1 MGRILDIVFD
11 LILVA
16 VVGRVLTSAFGGFFG
31 HGNTRSTRP
40 GSPHG
45 MEEEKET
52 VRGVTVRDPV
62 CGMFVSTE
70 LSHQLEWHGKT
81 LHFCSEECLK
91 QYRKSATA

>member
-1 MGRILDIVFD
+1 MGRILDIAFD

-16 VVGRVLTSAFGGFFG
+16 VVGRVLTSVFGGFLGSG
-31 HGNTRSTRP
+31 HANSARR
-40 GSPHG
+40 GSRQDSEG
-45 MEEEKET
+45 KKQT

-70 LSHQLEWHGKT
+70 VSHRLNWHGET
-81 LHFCSEECLK
+81 LHFCSEECLR